1 MDEFQRE
8 RAHKLVEELSE
19 AGINCGLL
27 LSQGAV
33 VLRSP
38 GSPYI
43 DTPTFFDEDDLNNAV
58 KLELVEKGNITGAY
72 FWEWYVLKKKRK

>member
-1 MDEFQRE
+1 MDAFQWE
-8 RAHKLVEELSE
+8 RANKLVEELRE
-19 AGINCGLL
+19 AGTNCGLL

-33 VLRSP
+33 ILRSA

-58 KLELVEKGNITGAY
+58 KLDLIEKGNITGAY
-72 FWEWYVLKKKRK
+72 FWEWYVLKKKRF